1 MSIPLC
7 RISYPLQN
15 PGTQT
20 AHILSLP
27 MVELAEKLKE
37 GSLSPESVL
46 YSYMGKVSEMYSVQ
60 GSSAEAAEGVFKL
73 KTSPFSGRSSK
84 AGDHSLS
91 MLRWMKSGLWVN
103 E

>member
-1 MSIPLC
+1 MFIPL
-7 RISYPLQN
+7 RQISYPLQN

-46 YSYMGKVSEMYSVQ
+46 YSYMGKVSESYSVGGMSQ
-60 GSSAEAAEGVFKL
+60 GSSAEAAAGAFKL
-73 KTSPFSGRSSK
+73 KTSPFSGRTSK
-84 AGDHSLS
+84 ARDS
-91 MLRWMKSGLWVN
+91 N
-103 E
+103 